1 MGVKAVPRQTSVQRK
16 TFANG
21 AATVALHLASW
32 LRSVIDPA
40 DAPIASRP
48 ARRRTHADA

>member
-1 MGVKAVPRQTSVQRK
+1 MGVKTVPRQASVQRR

-40 DAPIASRP
+40 ASPIASGP